1 MYTDKSYIEGGNIV
15 SDTAITLTKLTKEYG
30 KSKAVDHVDFNV
42 NKGELFG
49 FLGPNGAGKT
59 TTIKMLI
66 GLLEPTSGE
75 ANIMGVNMWENPL
88 KAKKFIS
95 YVPDQP
101 NLYPKLTGR
110 EYLEF
115 VASVFQMDTETFKHN
130 AEELLTIFSLND
142 RADELIESYSHGMKQ
157 KIAICGAL
165 VHEPD
170 ILFLDEPTVG
180 LDPKSARDLKNILRA
195 KCDAG
200 MTVFMSTHILE
211 IAEQMC
217 DRIGIIAQGK
227 MITLGTMDDLRQL
240 EGESEGSL
248 EDIFLQLTGGEAEK
262 ALIHEISDGDQGDSQ

>member
-1 MYTDKSYIEGGNIV
+1 MTDTTV
-15 SDTAITLTKLTKEYG
+15 TLTNLTKVYG
-30 KSKAVDHVDFNV
+30 ESKAVDDVSFNV
-42 NKGELFG
+42 KRGELFG

-75 ANIMGVNMWENPL
+75 ANILGVNMWENPL
-88 KAKKFIS
+88 EAKKYIS

-115 VASVFQMDTETFKHN
+115 VASVFKMDEETFERN
-130 AEELLTIFSLND
+130 TEELLTLFSLND

-195 KCDAG
+195 KCDEG
-200 MTVFMSTHILE
+200 MTAFMSTHILE

-217 DRIGIIAQGK
+217 DRIGIIANGK
-227 MITLGTMDDLRQL
+227 MITLGTMDELRAL

-262 ALIHEISDGDQGDSQ
+262 ALIHEMSDEDHGEDQ